1 MRSTCS
7 MSCLTLSQQSQQ
19 DTSQNSDALTFVSF
33 TWSDQPIMSCKL
45 CKLVCMFLQVQQ
57 ESHIQ
62 HATQLE
68 QRLME
73 GAYNKVL
80 SAKNNVPDQSYLYF
94 MEKLVST
101 VR

>member
-1 MRSTCS
+1 M
-7 MSCLTLSQQSQQ
+7 
-19 DTSQNSDALTFVSF
+19 
-33 TWSDQPIMSCKL
+33 
-45 CKLVCMFLQVQQ
+45 QVQQ
-57 ESHIQ
+57 EVYIQ

-94 MEKLVST
+94 MDKLVST
-101 VR
+101 VRCVADHSCFLDRLSCEVSGVHDVDCIATTCELCLNAYQLLKLDIRRTPV